1 MLRKISKCFLVR
13 STAVSNR
20 LKRRKRVAFLPS
32 FFWEIML
39 PDNPYFAGGVRV
51 CLSVKA
57 MAKIVFKIAVNV
69 TPLMLSY
76 VENFWLCEYSKTI
89 SDLFIILLLLQTFL
103 SIANYGF
110 VSVKRI
116 LLQISVE

>member
-1 MLRKISKCFLVR
+1 
-13 STAVSNR
+13 
-20 LKRRKRVAFLPS
+20 
-32 FFWEIML
+32 ML

-69 TPLMLSY
+69 TPLMLWC

-89 SDLFIILLLLQTFL
+89 SDLFIILLLLQAFL
-103 SIANYGF
+103 SIATYGF

-116 LLQISVE
+116 LLQISVEELVMIRKETAFE